1 LPILYGISAFLQ
13 EIESED
19 LDYRSYKGD
28 ENMKK
33 FLLFL
38 LSIAFVFSMIG
49 IAGATSYSFQPSDK
63 DLGDLAHGKY
73 YTWGINMSIP
83 EGEHITGASLFFDN
97 IRNWDNN
104 PNDLYGHLL
113 DSATVGVDVR
123 RDNRPRNQFTGQ
135 GVALFHWEDL
145 PGTAQDLT
153 YDFSASDISF
163 LGSYVSND
171 GNFGF
176 GFDPDCHFYNDGVT
190 LAIETAPVPEPTTM
204 LLFGAGLVGLAGFG
218 RKKFKK

>member
-1 LPILYGISAFLQ
+1 M
-13 EIESED
+13 
-19 LDYRSYKGD
+19 R
-28 ENMKK
+28 KK

-49 IAGATSYSFQPSDK
+49 IAGATSYFFQPSDQ

-73 YTWGINMSIP
+73 YTWGINWSIP
-83 EGEHITGASLFFDN
+83 DGEHITGASLFFDN

-113 DSATVGVDVR
+113 DSATVGVNVGWDFQGGG
-123 RDNRPRNQFTGQ
+123 DNFAGQ

-145 PGTAQDLT
+145 PSTAQDLT

-163 LGSYVSND
+163 LGSYISND

-204 LLFGAGLVGLAGFG
+204 LLLGAGLFGLAGVG
-218 RKKFKK
+218 RKKILKK